1 MPASREKKRK
11 TTQAQAFLLSTSDP
25 LSTVVWT
32 LRDVLRQ
39 LDVAGRT
46 TNVCPVEERARR
58 MKETGEAIKEAR
70 RSVEAVLAVA
80 THLTATVIPRTA
92 AALGGGEQVGVY
104 RALNPTPPQ
113 PEDAAE
119 ARTRLAQGLS
129 LSVAQPLATP
139 KRARH
144 QPTTT
149 AEQAAERAAR
159 QKMMR
164 RFPVPAGST
173 KYTPAEVVQFFGR
186 LRDDNEDKHF
196 IKEAREYVLDV
207 RRFVPFASDR
217 AFRKFLAMH
226 VFAASPQPAPSRWMT
241 KGRPRL
247 VSIEG
252 CKVFAETRSKNTSA
266 PLNTAVASA
275 FIQEEMQK
283 AQEATN
289 GGQGIFDGAS
299 AFSSYPATFNLC
311 RCLRITTLAPHAL

>member
-1 MPASREKKRK
+1 
-11 TTQAQAFLLSTSDP
+11 
-25 LSTVVWT
+25 
-32 LRDVLRQ
+32 
-39 LDVAGRT
+39 
-46 TNVCPVEERARR
+46 

-149 AEQAAERAAR
+149 PEQAAERAAR
-159 QKMMR
+159 QKMIR

-186 LRDDNEDKHF
+186 LRDDNEDKQF
-196 IKEAREYVLDV
+196 IKQAREYVLDV
-207 RRFVPFASDR
+207 WRFVPFACDR
-217 AFRKFLAMH
+217 TFRRFLATY
-226 VFAASPQPAPSRWMT
+226 VFAAFPRPAPSRWT
-241 KGRPRL
+241 R
-247 VSIEG
+247 EG
-252 CKVFAETRSKNTSA
+252 V
-266 PLNTAVASA
+266 
-275 FIQEEMQK
+275 
-283 AQEATN
+283 
-289 GGQGIFDGAS
+289 
-299 AFSSYPATFNLC
+299 
-311 RCLRITTLAPHAL
+311 LA

>member
-1 MPASREKKRK
+1 
-11 TTQAQAFLLSTSDP
+11 
-25 LSTVVWT
+25 
-32 LRDVLRQ
+32 
-39 LDVAGRT
+39 
-46 TNVCPVEERARR
+46 
-58 MKETGEAIKEAR
+58 
-70 RSVEAVLAVA
+70 
-80 THLTATVIPRTA
+80 
-92 AALGGGEQVGVY
+92 
-104 RALNPTPPQ
+104 
-113 PEDAAE
+113 
-119 ARTRLAQGLS
+119 
-129 LSVAQPLATP
+129 
-139 KRARH
+139 
-144 QPTTT
+144 
-149 AEQAAERAAR
+149 
-159 QKMMR
+159 MMR

-186 LRDDNEDKHF
+186 LRDDNGDKHF

-299 AFSSYPATFNLC
+299 AFSAHPATFNFC
-311 RCLRITTLAPHAL
+311 RCLRITTLAPHVL